1 VWQERSLDEVVW
13 FGCEVWSEVRREM
26 ESFLG
31 SYGIDDE
38 DDKEEP
44 SLPRLPCVVKLLSLV
59 TTLETFSGEAA
70 DSCLVLEGC

>member
-1 VWQERSLDEVVW
+1 
-13 FGCEVWSEVRREM
+13 M

-59 TTLETFSGEAA
+59 TALETFSGEAA